1 MKEKKYNNL
10 DIIIYLVIILFMIVS
25 CTFIYSA
32 QKYLPYDDNFALKQA
47 IWFLFGMSIS
57 AVVYFFDFEQIKKL
71 SLYLYIFGNLIL
83 ALLII
88 SPETIAPNIKG
99 IKAWFL
105 IPGFGSIQPSEFMKI
120 FLILYL
126 ARVISNHNE
135 KYPIKSLKLDFF
147 LLFKIVGVTL
157 IPLILVAVQPDLGTG
172 MVMVSI
178 MVGMIL
184 ISGINMRIILSVFV
198 TVIISLGLFALAFLY
213 RPNLLLYVMDRYQI
227 DRINSWLDPFA
238 DTLGTSYQL
247 SLSITAIAS
256 GMLTGKGYGNG
267 VVAVPEAHS
276 DFIFTTVSEEFGFIG
291 SAGIILMYFIIIY
304 RIFRIAYKNKGEY
317 ETLIAAG
324 VSSMILFHVFEN
336 VGMVIGLVPITGIP
350 LPLFSY
356 GGSSVLATI
365 FALSIII
372 NISLNTKNYMFG
384 GDED

>member
-1 MKEKKYNNL
+1 MKENKFNNL

-32 QKYLPYDDNFALKQA
+32 QKFLPYDDNFALKQA
-47 IWFLFGMSIS
+47 IWFIFGMIIS
-57 AVVYFFDFEQIKKL
+57 AIVYFFDFEQIKKL

-147 LLFKIVGVTL
+147 LLFKILAVTL

-198 TVIISLGLFALAFLY
+198 TVLISLGLFVLAFLY

-227 DRINSWLDPFA
+227 ERINSWLDPFA

-247 SLSITAIAS
+247 SLSITSIGS

-276 DFIFTTVSEEFGFIG
+276 DFIFTTISEEFGFVG
-291 SAGIILMYFIIIY
+291 SAGIILMYYLIIY

-324 VSSMILFHVFEN
+324 VISMILFHVFEN
-336 VGMVIGLVPITGIP
+336 IGMVIGLVPITGIP

-356 GGSSVLATI
+356 GGSSILATI

-372 NISLNTKNYMFG
+372 NISLNTKDYMFG
-384 GDED
+384 GEDD

>member
-1 MKEKKYNNL
+1 MKEKNLNNL

-32 QKYLPYDDNFALKQA
+32 QKYLTYDDNFALKQA
-47 IWFLFGMSIS
+47 IWFLLGMIVS

-88 SPETIAPNIKG
+88 SPESIAPNIKG

-126 ARVISNHNE
+126 ARIISNHNG
-135 KYPIKSLKLDFF
+135 KYQIKSLKFDFF

-178 MVGMIL
+178 MIGMIL
-184 ISGINMRIILSVFV
+184 ISGINMKIIFSVFI
-198 TVIISLGLFALAFLY
+198 TAITSLGLFALAFLY

-247 SLSITAIAS
+247 SLSITSIAS

-276 DFIFTTVSEEFGFIG
+276 DFIFTTVSEQFGFLG
-291 SAGIILMYFIIIY
+291 SAGIIFLYFIIIY
-304 RIFRIAYKNKGEY
+304 RIFIIAYKNKGEY
-317 ETLIAAG
+317 ENLIAAG

-365 FALSIII
+365 LALSIII
-372 NISLNTKNYMFG
+372 NISHKTKNYMFG
-384 GDED
+384 GDDD

>member
-1 MKEKKYNNL
+1 MKENKFNNL

-32 QKYLPYDDNFALKQA
+32 QKFLPYDDNFALKQA
-47 IWFLFGMSIS
+47 IWFIFGMIIS
-57 AVVYFFDFEQIKKL
+57 AIVYFFDFEQIKKL

-147 LLFKIVGVTL
+147 LLFKILAVTL

-198 TVIISLGLFALAFLY
+198 TVLISLGLFVLAFLY

-227 DRINSWLDPFA
+227 ERINSWLDPFA

-247 SLSITAIAS
+247 SLSITSIGS

-276 DFIFTTVSEEFGFIG
+276 DFIFTTISEEFGFVG
-291 SAGIILMYFIIIY
+291 SAGIILMYYLIIY
-304 RIFRIAYKNKGEY
+304 RIFRTAYKNKGEY

-324 VSSMILFHVFEN
+324 VISMILFHVFEN
-336 VGMVIGLVPITGIP
+336 IGMVIGLVPITGIP

-356 GGSSVLATI
+356 GGSSILATI

-372 NISLNTKNYMFG
+372 NISLNTKDYMFG
-384 GDED
+384 GEDD

>member
-1 MKEKKYNNL
+1 MKENKFNNL

-47 IWFLFGMSIS
+47 IWFLFGMIIS
-57 AVVYFFDFEQIKKL
+57 AIVYFFDFEQIKKL

-135 KYPIKSLKLDFF
+135 KYQIRSLKLDFF
-147 LLFKIVGVTL
+147 LLFKIVGITI

-184 ISGINMRIILSVFV
+184 ISGINMRIILSVFI

-247 SLSITAIAS
+247 SLSITSIGS

-267 VVAVPEAHS
+267 VVAVP
-276 DFIFTTVSEEFGFIG
+276 
-291 SAGIILMYFIIIY
+291 
-304 RIFRIAYKNKGEY
+304 
-317 ETLIAAG
+317 
-324 VSSMILFHVFEN
+324 
-336 VGMVIGLVPITGIP
+336 
-350 LPLFSY
+350 
-356 GGSSVLATI
+356 
-365 FALSIII
+365 
-372 NISLNTKNYMFG
+372 
-384 GDED
+384 

>member
-1 MKEKKYNNL
+1 MKEKKFNNL
-10 DIIIYLVIILFMIVS
+10 DITIYLVIILFMILS

-32 QKYLPYDDNFALKQA
+32 QKYLPYEDNFALKQA
-47 IWFLFGMSIS
+47 IWFLFGMIIS
-57 AVVYFFDFEQIKKL
+57 AVIYFFDFEQIKKL

-105 IPGFGSIQPSEFMKI
+105 IPGFGSIQPSEFMKV

-126 ARVISNHNE
+126 ARIISNHNE
-135 KYPIKSLKLDFF
+135 KNPIKSLKLDIF
-147 LLFKIVGVTL
+147 LLFKIVGVTI

-172 MVMVSI
+172 MVMVFI
-178 MVGMIL
+178 MAGMIL
-184 ISGINMRIILSVFV
+184 ISRINMKIILFVFV
-198 TVIISLGLFALAFLY
+198 TAIISLGLFALAFLY
-213 RPNLLLYVMDRYQI
+213 RPDLLLYVMDRYQI

-247 SLSITAIAS
+247 SLSITSIAS

-267 VVAVPEAHS
+267 VVAVPESHS

-291 SAGIILMYFIIIY
+291 SVGIILLYFLIIY
-304 RIFRIAYKNKGEY
+304 RIFTIAFKNKGEY
-317 ETLIAAG
+317 ENLIAAG

>member
-1 MKEKKYNNL
+1 MKEKKFNNL
-10 DIIIYLVIILFMIVS
+10 DITIYLVIILFMIVS

-32 QKYLPYDDNFALKQA
+32 QKYLPYEDNFALKQA
-47 IWFLFGMSIS
+47 IWFLFGIIIS

-105 IPGFGSIQPSEFMKI
+105 IPGFGSIQPSEFMKV

-126 ARVISNHNE
+126 ARIISNHNE
-135 KYPIKSLKLDFF
+135 KNPIKSLRLDIF

-178 MVGMIL
+178 MAGMIL
-184 ISGINMRIILSVFV
+184 ISRINMRIILFVFI
-198 TVIISLGLFALAFLY
+198 TAIISLGLFALAFLY

-247 SLSITAIAS
+247 SLSITSIAS

-291 SAGIILMYFIIIY
+291 SVGIIFLYFMIIY
-304 RIFRIAYKNKGEY
+304 RIFTIAYKNKGEY
-317 ETLIAAG
+317 ENLIAAG

-372 NISLNTKNYMFG
+372 NISLNTNNYMFG

>member
-1 MKEKKYNNL
+1 MKENKFNNL

-47 IWFLFGMSIS
+47 IWFLFGMIIS
-57 AVVYFFDFEQIKKL
+57 AIVYFFDFEQIKKL

-126 ARVISNHNE
+126 ARVISNHNV
-135 KYPIKSLKLDFF
+135 KYPIRFLKLDFF
-147 LLFKIVGVTL
+147 LLFKIVGITL

-184 ISGINMRIILSVFV
+184 ISGINMRIILSVFI

-247 SLSITAIAS
+247 SLSITSIGS

-276 DFIFTTVSEEFGFIG
+276 DFIFTTISEEFGFIG
-291 SAGIILMYFIIIY
+291 SAGIIFMYYIIIY

-324 VSSMILFHVFEN
+324 VISMILFHVFEN
-336 VGMVIGLVPITGIP
+336 IGMVIGLVPITGIP

-365 FALSIII
+365 FALSIVI
-372 NISLNTKNYMFG
+372 NISLNTKDYMFG
-384 GDED
+384 GDDD

>member
-1 MKEKKYNNL
+1 MKENKFNNL

-32 QKYLPYDDNFALKQA
+32 QKFLPYDDNFALKQA
-47 IWFLFGMSIS
+47 IWFIFGMIIS
-57 AVVYFFDFEQIKKL
+57 AIVYFFDFEQIKKL

-147 LLFKIVGVTL
+147 LLFKILAVTL

-184 ISGINMRIILSVFV
+184 ISGLNMRIILSVFV
-198 TVIISLGLFALAFLY
+198 TVLISLGLFVLAFLY

-227 DRINSWLDPFA
+227 ERINSWLDPFA

-247 SLSITAIAS
+247 SLSITSIGS

-276 DFIFTTVSEEFGFIG
+276 DFIFTTISEEFGFVG
-291 SAGIILMYFIIIY
+291 SAGIILMYYLIIY

-324 VSSMILFHVFEN
+324 VISMILFHVFEN
-336 VGMVIGLVPITGIP
+336 IGMVIGLVPITGIP

-356 GGSSVLATI
+356 GGSSILATI

-372 NISLNTKNYMFG
+372 NISLNTKDYMFG
-384 GDED
+384 GEDD

>member
-1 MKEKKYNNL
+1 MKEKNLNNL

-32 QKYLPYDDNFALKQA
+32 QKYLPYDDNFAFKQA
-47 IWFLFGMSIS
+47 IWFLFGMIIS

-88 SPETIAPNIKG
+88 SPEAIAPNIKG

-105 IPGFGSIQPSEFMKI
+105 IPGLGSIQPSEFMKI

-126 ARVISNHNE
+126 ARIISNHNE
-135 KYPIKSLKLDFF
+135 INPIRSLKFDFF

-157 IPLILVAVQPDLGTG
+157 IPLLLVAVQPDLGTG

-178 MVGMIL
+178 MIGMLL
-184 ISGINMRIILSVFV
+184 ISGINMRIILSVFI
-198 TVIISLGLFALAFLY
+198 TAITSLGLFALAFLY
-213 RPNLLLYVMDRYQI
+213 RPNLLLYVMDRYQV

-247 SLSITAIAS
+247 SLSITSIAS

-276 DFIFTTVSEEFGFIG
+276 DFIFTTVSEEFGFLG
-291 SAGIILMYFIIIY
+291 SAGVIFLYFIIIY
-304 RIFRIAYKNKGEY
+304 RIFTIAYKNKGEY
-317 ETLIAAG
+317 ENLIAAG

-365 FALSIII
+365 LALSIIV
-372 NISLNTKNYMFG
+372 NISHKTKNYMFG
-384 GDED
+384 GEDD

>member
-1 MKEKKYNNL
+1 MKENKFNNL
-10 DIIIYLVIILFMIVS
+10 DIIIYVVIILFMIVS

-32 QKYLPYDDNFALKQA
+32 QKFLPYDDNFALKQA
-47 IWFLFGMSIS
+47 IWFIFGMIIS
-57 AVVYFFDFEQIKKL
+57 AIVYFFDFEQIKKL

-247 SLSITAIAS
+247 SLSITSIGS

-276 DFIFTTVSEEFGFIG
+276 DFIFTTISEEFGFIG
-291 SAGIILMYFIIIY
+291 SAGIILMYYIIIY

-324 VSSMILFHVFEN
+324 VISMILFHVFEN
-336 VGMVIGLVPITGIP
+336 IGMVIGLVPITGIP